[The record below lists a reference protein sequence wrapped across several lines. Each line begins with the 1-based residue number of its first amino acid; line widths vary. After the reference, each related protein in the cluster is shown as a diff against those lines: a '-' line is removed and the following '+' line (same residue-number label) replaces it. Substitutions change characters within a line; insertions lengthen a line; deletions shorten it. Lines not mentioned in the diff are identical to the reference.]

1 MTIPFGRRRLI
12 VTLNL
17 TTKPDLAKDD
27 SVPLGLDD
35 RELVRWTR
43 TEPLDIDRAR
53 WEGLSLI
60 YGGVRRP

>member
-12 VTLNL
+12 LTLSL
-17 TTKPDLAKDD
+17 TTTPHLTKDEG
-27 SVPLGLDD
+27 VPLGLDD